1 MSVLAQRIQV
11 GTCSECP
18 FHRSYVISLSKPVR
32 HECEHPIKKKS
43 LLNLDQK
50 LFNCRNRHED
60 CPLNTNSLMITRKE

>member
-43 LLNLDQK
+43 LLHVNVH
-50 LFNCRNRHED
+50 RNRHED